1 MKKLLLIAAVAV
13 FGLSNMNAQETKFG
27 VKAGADFAS
36 VKVKVSGFSVSTSET
51 GFYVGGFAEVGVSDT
66 FTFQPELLYISV
78 STGTLNFDQIS
89 IPLMAKFGVSEKIDV
104 LAGPALGFLLDSADG
119 QKSFNYGIEAGAAYN
134 ITEELFV
141 EARYNIGLANLIENA
156 PSGVST
162 KISGLFVGLGYRF

>member
-1 MKKLLLIAAVAV
+1 MKKLLLFAAIAV

-27 VKAGADFAS
+27 VKAGVDFAS
-36 VKVKVSGFSVSTSET
+36 AKAKVQGFSITVSET
-51 GFYVGGFAEVGVSDT
+51 GFYVGGFAEVGVSDA
-66 FTFQPELLYISV
+66 FTFQPEVLYV
-78 STGTLNFDQIS
+78 SINDFDQIS

-104 LAGPALGFLLDSADG
+104 LAGPALGFLLDSVDG
-119 QKSFNYGIEAGAAYN
+119 QKSFNYGIEAGAAYD

-162 KISGLFVGLGYRF
+162 KLSGFFVGLGYKL